1 MIDIHTDVS
10 GFQVGLVISQLH
22 RLIEFYRHKLT
33 GIQMRYGR
41 RSATAHE
48 PYIFGLNISLPK
60 TLSTFSKV

>member
-33 GIQMRYGR
+33 GIQMRYGLVTDDTVHMVTSPR
-41 RSATAHE
+41 VT
-48 PYIFGLNISLPK
+48 
-60 TLSTFSKV
+60 